1 MRGDATQSALAEIAL
16 ALAMCFFSIAIVSLV
31 SMAVPAATANTAR
44 TPEASSPPFPKVT
57 LASAVGE
64 QDKAPM
70 PSDMTLVVHDGTSF
84 RDAELNAL
92 NTDSLDPATP
102 VLLAVPPSVGI
113 EAAAALRSKIAA
125 DSVVVTALDAAW
137 LQALREHGQ

>member
-1 MRGDATQSALAEIAL
+1 MRDDATQSALAEITL

-31 SMAVPAATANTAR
+31 SMAVPAATANAHER
-44 TPEASSPPFPKVT
+44 RASSPPPKVT
-57 LASAVGE
+57 LASAVGD

-92 NTDSLDPATP
+92 NTDSLDPETP
-102 VLLAVPPSVGI
+102 VLLAVHPRWGLKPRPHSAPGL
-113 EAAAALRSKIAA
+113 LR
-125 DSVVVTALDAAW
+125 TAW
-137 LQALREHGQ
+137 L